1 MKSDATLALLTRE
14 NPVHED
20 DLPGPESVAAYALK
34 QRILLDDATF
44 VARGRN
50 RRLPRSAFCF
60 AVAGIAAAAVAFGV
74 LSVLPGSGPS
84 AVARAAAVL
93 NPADGTILH
102 TVVVTTSTNP
112 DGSSSTG
119 RTESWRQQSPP
130 YDERSVTEG
139 RETAMADGRPEAYI
153 PSEDTLHVLPPEA
166 ELPPSRGSAGTG
178 NRLLDNIRRYLASGE
193 ARTDGTVTV
202 NGREAVRIIF
212 AGSQS
217 PAGSRGRA
225 MGATYLVDAQTYEP
239 IELRDVGDDGTV
251 VTSRFV
257 TYESLPATA
266 ANLALL
272 SLRKQHPGAT
282 VVQDVTVEGFGPD
295 PAKGT

>member
-20 DLPGPESVAAYALK
+20 DLPGPESVAACALK

-44 VARGRN
+44 IARGRN
-50 RRLPRSAFCF
+50 RRRHRSALRF
-60 AVAGIAAAAVAFGV
+60 AVAGLAAAAVAFGV
-74 LSVLPGSGPS
+74 LSVLPDSGPS

-153 PSEDTLHVLPPEA
+153 PSEDTLHVLPSEA

-202 NGREAVRIIF
+202 NGREAIRITF
-212 AGSQS
+212 AGSKS
-217 PAGSRGRA
+217 
-225 MGATYLVDAQTYEP
+225 TYLVDAQTYEP

-266 ANLALL
+266 PNLALL

-295 PAKGT
+295 PAKGEVGG

>member
-1 MKSDATLALLTRE
+1 MTSDATLALLTRE
-14 NPVHED
+14 DPVRED
-20 DLPGPESVAAYALK
+20 DLLGPESVAASALK
-34 QRILLDDATF
+34 QRILHDDATF
-44 VARGRN
+44 DARGPN
-50 RRLPRSAFCF
+50 RRLPRSAFRP
-60 AVAGIAAAAVAFGV
+60 AVAGVVAAAVAFGV

-93 NPADGTILH
+93 HPVEGTILH
-102 TVVVTTSTNP
+102 TVVVTRSTNP

-139 RETAMADGRPEAYI
+139 RETATADGRPEAYL

-166 ELPPSRGSAGTG
+166 ELPPSRSSAGTG
-178 NRLLDNIRRYLASGE
+178 DRLLDNIRRYLASGD
-193 ARTDGTVTV
+193 ARTNGTVTV
-202 NGREAVRIIF
+202 SSREAVRITF

-225 MGATYLVDAQTYEP
+225 TQATYLVDAQTYEP
-239 IELRDVGDDGTV
+239 IEFRDVGDDGTV

-257 TYESLPATA
+257 TYELLPATA
-266 ANLALL
+266 TNLALL
-272 SLRKQHPGAT
+272 SLRKQHPGAN
-282 VVQDVTVEGFGPD
+282 VVQDVTVEGFGP
-295 PAKGT
+295 